1 MNRII
6 NAIKGRLPAHFAD
19 RMEERIRGLRDFER
33 LEPLDSSALTITC
46 DDSALRD
53 QDIVSVLNAQ
63 NLKGLISVSPDLVG
77 TDGYLDYSALRDI
90 QACGHELAFH
100 GNDHAP
106 FTDIHPLS
114 KLTDSVAD
122 GLSRLRDHG
131 LSAEIVVYPCGNN
144 NRRIRQAVA
153 PFFRAGVSTWF
164 GVNSGQLIN
173 RYAIRRVPF
182 GAYASQ
188 HAPSER
194 WYQNMIDAALHE
206 PRWIILMLHPGS
218 IEHTTEHTVM
228 LQRLMQYALER
239 GLPVRSVSAH
249 LDALQTA
256 SARGND
262 QFQAGVS

>member
-6 NAIKGRLPAHFAD
+6 NAIKGRLPAHFSD

-53 QDIVSVLNAQ
+53 QDIVSVLDAQ

-77 TDGYLDYSALRDI
+77 TDGYLDYPALRDI
-90 QACGHELAFH
+90 QARGHELAFH
-100 GNDHAP
+100 GNDHSP
-106 FTDIHPLS
+106 FTDIRPLS
-114 KLTDSVAD
+114 KLTDNVAD
-122 GLSRLRDHG
+122 GLTRLRDHG
-131 LSAEIVVYPCGNN
+131 LSTQTVVYPCGNN
-144 NRRIRQAVA
+144 NRRIRQALA

-164 GVNSGQLIN
+164 GVNSGKRIN

-188 HAPSER
+188 HAPSEH
-194 WYQNMIDAALHE
+194 WYRDMIDAALSE

-218 IEHTTEHTVM
+218 TEHTPDHTAM
-228 LQRLMQYALER
+228 LQRLTQYARER

-249 LDALQTA
+249 LDALQTE